1 MCVKNN
7 KIKILLFFFKNGKY
21 VLLFYSLSKLML
33 MKHKTTNLESDNDKF
48 PFRVIWLVKSIAAV
62 VVLGK

>member
-7 KIKILLFFFKNGKY
+7 KIKILLFFSKVTNTS
-21 VLLFYSLSKLML
+21 FYSLSKLML